1 MTDKHHIESDLAEQD
16 FFLGLEPS
24 FITVLAECATPRRI
38 RKDETLYRHEHRAD
52 RFYLLLEGRISIE
65 VAAITGPP
73 AEMLRLGPGDIAGWS
88 WLIPPYRWHFQAR
101 ALEDGEVLEFDG
113 DALLAHCESDP
124 RFGYELFKRFSGLMS
139 RRLAVARQ
147 KMMDEW
153 QPSGFA

>member
-1 MTDKHHIESDLAEQD
+1 MTEESIEGVLAKQDL
-16 FFLGLEPS
+16 FLGLEPS
-24 FITVLAECATPRRI
+24 HITFLAACATPRRL
-38 RKDETLYRHEHRAD
+38 RKDETLYRSERRAD
-52 RFYLLLEGRISIE
+52 RFYLLREGRISVE

-73 AEMLRLGPGDIAGWS
+73 LEMVLLGPGDIVGWS

-113 DALLAHCESDP
+113 GAILARCETDP

-139 RRLAVARQ
+139 RRLAVARG

-153 QPSGFA
+153 QPPGFA